1 MSKERTSR
9 NIEKYVYL
17 VIYKICVFQNIW
29 FFQKVNSFRSPMEV
43 FCKNMA
49 IKIFSNDIKAQ
60 FDTQL
65 RHTIKVD
72 YPYRQ

>member
-1 MSKERTSR
+1 MT
-9 NIEKYVYL
+9 
-17 VIYKICVFQNIW
+17 
-29 FFQKVNSFRSPMEV
+29 
-43 FCKNMA
+43 

-72 YPYRQ
+72 YPHNTDIGNNIVNYM